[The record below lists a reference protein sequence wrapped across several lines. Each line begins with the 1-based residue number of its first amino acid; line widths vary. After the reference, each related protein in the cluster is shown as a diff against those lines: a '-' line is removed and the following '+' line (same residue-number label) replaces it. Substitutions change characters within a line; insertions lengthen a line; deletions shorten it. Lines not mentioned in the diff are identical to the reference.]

1 MWVLTSS
8 AGTGG
13 KRNAILGSV
22 AQHLG
27 PEQWQREAGQNA
39 DMQRAVA
46 VSRRTVGSTGLY
58 SSVVT
63 TRAGGTSR
71 VHHHGDCETS
81 IYVMAGRARFTWGPT
96 GVEESFEAAA
106 GDIVYIPAHELHVE
120 ENASPTD
127 DLVVLVTRNCDDAV
141 TIYPD

>member
-1 MWVLTSS
+1 M
-8 AGTGG
+8 
-13 KRNAILGSV
+13 
-22 AQHLG
+22 AQRVG
-27 PEQWQREAGQNA
+27 PDDRHREAGQNA
-39 DMQRAVA
+39 DMERAIA

-63 TRAGGTSR
+63 TRAGGSSR
-71 VHHHGDCETS
+71 VHHHGECETS
-81 IYVMAGRARFTWGPT
+81 IYVMSGRARFTWGPT
-96 GVEESFEAAA
+96 GTEEAFEAAA

-141 TIYPD
+141 TIYPE

>member
-1 MWVLTSS
+1 M
-8 AGTGG
+8 
-13 KRNAILGSV
+13 
-22 AQHLG
+22 AQRLG
-27 PEQWQREAGQNA
+27 PDDWQREAGQNA
-39 DMQRAVA
+39 DMERAIA

-63 TRAGGTSR
+63 TRPGGTSR

-81 IYVMAGRARFTWGPT
+81 IYVMSGRARFTWGTT
-96 GVEESFEAAA
+96 GTEESFEAET